1 MNEQTYLL
9 KFFNQPID
17 QGKIELPNVNNNHIV
32 NVEIFSK
39 YFNYNNNYKFVYSCS
54 NCYKIEKLGDTI
66 NGIILNV
73 YKTSSQATS
82 TLYWKIYKMK

>member
-39 YFNYNNNYKFVYSCS
+39 YFNYNNNYK
-54 NCYKIEKLGDTI
+54 
-66 NGIILNV
+66 
-73 YKTSSQATS
+73 
-82 TLYWKIYKMK
+82 